1 MSREA
6 ELEKEGIS
14 LLGNQNVKYP
24 DQYAPEILETFL
36 NKHPGNDYFVKFNCP
51 EFTSLCP
58 MTGQPDFATI
68 YISYVPGE
76 RMVEIDPYC
85 NYGKPGTRWEAV
97 AWQRL
102 SQHDIYP
109 EKVDNR

>member
-58 MTGQPDFATI
+58 ITGHCNDH
-68 YISYVPGE
+68 YIICSGGE
-76 RMVEIDPYC
+76 NGGE
-85 NYGKPGTRWEAV
+85 
-97 AWQRL
+97 
-102 SQHDIYP
+102 
-109 EKVDNR
+109 

>member
-36 NKHPGNDYFVKFNCP
+36 NKHPVSLQISLQYSSSP
-51 EFTSLCP
+51 ITSPLFHKNPGSLPP
-58 MTGQPDFATI
+58 M
-68 YISYVPGE
+68 
-76 RMVEIDPYC
+76 
-85 NYGKPGTRWEAV
+85 
-97 AWQRL
+97 
-102 SQHDIYP
+102 
-109 EKVDNR
+109 